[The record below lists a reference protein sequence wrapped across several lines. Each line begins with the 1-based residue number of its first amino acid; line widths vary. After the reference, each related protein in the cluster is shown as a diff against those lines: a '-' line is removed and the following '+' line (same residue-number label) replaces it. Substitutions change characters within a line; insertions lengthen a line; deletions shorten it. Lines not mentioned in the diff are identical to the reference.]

1 VAGLTGR
8 EREPRL
14 EITTDGELR
23 VVSPASRLE
32 RWSWAFYDFANTIF
46 SMNIATL
53 YFAVWIVVE
62 RGASATAYSLA
73 TSLSSLSVL
82 LLAPWLGL
90 VSDASR
96 RRKPW
101 VVSFTLLCFAGT
113 LALWPMADRL
123 GMGVTLPFLALFA
136 LANAAYQ
143 LALPFYNAMMP
154 ELVPLERQGRL
165 SGLGTALGYAGSI
178 SGVLLVSLFVEGRLG
193 TGGGRQAA
201 FAPTAFLFLFFS
213 LPLFLFCHDH
223 LPRPTGGAPRVRYRD
238 AMSKVIEAFRETRRY
253 PGLRRFLIA
262 SLLYQDALGTAIA
275 FMALYAVSV
284 LGLARGEET
293 TLFVTL
299 TVPAIAGSFAAG
311 WLSDRIGPKRTLLL
325 VVGGWVA
332 GLAAVGFSPS
342 LPFFWAAGG
351 LLGFVFGGIW
361 AVERP
366 LLLSLVPDVEAGRF
380 FGLLV
385 LSARAAAV
393 AGPLVWALLVDGLS
407 PAIGRPVAQRAA
419 VLSLALFM
427 VGALL
432 LLRGIPERRRTDA
445 QPPAPGATWT
455 G

>member
-1 VAGLTGR
+1 MRLEPEIARPGD
-8 EREPRL
+8 PRL
-14 EITTDGELR
+14 EITAEGELR
-23 VVSPASRLE
+23 VLAPAGARE

-62 RGASATAYSLA
+62 RGASNTAYSLA
-73 TSLSSLSVL
+73 TSLSSLAVL

-90 VSDASR
+90 VSDGSR

-101 VVSFTLLCFAGT
+101 VVSFTLLCFAAT
-113 LALWPMADRL
+113 LALSPLGGRL
-123 GMGVTLPFLALFA
+123 PGTGALPLLALFA
-136 LANAAYQ
+136 VANAAYQ

-154 ELVPLERQGRL
+154 ELVPAERQGRL

-178 SGVLLVSLFVEGRLG
+178 SGVLLVSLFVEGRIG
-193 TGGGRQAA
+193 AGGGRQAA
-201 FAPTAFLFLFFS
+201 FVPTACLFLFFS
-213 LPLFLFCHDH
+213 LPLFFFCHDH
-223 LPRPTGGAPRVRYRD
+223 LPRPPGGRPRVRFRD
-238 AMSKVIEAFRETRRY
+238 AASKVIEAFRETRRY
-253 PGLRRFLIA
+253 PGVRRFLIA

-284 LGLARGEET
+284 LGLEKGEET

-299 TVPAIAGSFAAG
+299 TVPAIVGSFVAG
-311 WLSDRIGPKRTLLL
+311 WLSDRLGPKRTLLL

-332 GLAAVGFSPS
+332 GLLAVGLSPS
-342 LPFFWAAGG
+342 LSFFWAAGA
-351 LLGFVFGGIW
+351 LLGLVFGGIW
-361 AVERP
+361 AAERP
-366 LLLSLVPDVEAGRF
+366 LLLALVPDIEAGRF

-393 AGPLVWALLVDGLS
+393 VGPLVWALLVDGLS
-407 PAIGRPVAQRAA
+407 PVIGRSVAQRAA

-432 LLRGIPERRRTDA
+432 LLRGLPDVKRKT
-445 QPPAPGATWT
+445 
-455 G
+455 